1 MVIPKKYS
9 HEYLMCIPQNLC
21 AAIMEEVRKAVSALL
36 LSDEEKQLAID
47 NAAHS
52 KVCDLTDTISITF
65 A

>member
-9 HEYLMCIPQNLC
+9 HEYLMCIPQNLY
-21 AAIMEEVRKAVSALL
+21 AAIMEEVRKVISALL
-36 LSDEEKQLAID
+36 LTDEEKEQAID
-47 NAAHS
+47 DAAHS